1 MFKTNMF
8 VQLSNLFV
16 QTKNVTDN
24 LNTEVE
30 ISVWGFV
37 GLVILSAG
45 VGIGLSALVHWFIDR

>member
-1 MFKTNMF
+1 MFKTNMC

-16 QTKNVTDN
+16 QSRHLTDK

-37 GLVILSAG
+37 GIIVLGAA
-45 VGIGLSALVHWFIDR
+45 VGIGLSALVHWLIDR